1 MQLVIDT
8 FVILK
13 LSDRAIQLREVYNM
27 RISMR
32 QIKKAMKELFI
43 VWAERGDERYFEFF
57 NSFRTMKHLDLITY
71 EEWTKIYEYDRE
83 LFTAYCDGKLTY
95 EVWKEVNT

>member
-1 MQLVIDT
+1 
-8 FVILK
+8 
-13 LSDRAIQLREVYNM
+13 M

-71 EEWTKIYEYDRE
+71 E
-83 LFTAYCDGKLTY
+83 
-95 EVWKEVNT
+95 VWKEVNT